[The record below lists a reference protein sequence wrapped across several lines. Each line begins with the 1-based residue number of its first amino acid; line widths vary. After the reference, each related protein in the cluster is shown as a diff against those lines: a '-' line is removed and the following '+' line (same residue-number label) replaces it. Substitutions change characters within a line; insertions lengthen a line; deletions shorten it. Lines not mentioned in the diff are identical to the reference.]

1 MRKTSLILLLWLT
14 VGIGL
19 RFTHLELKSPW
30 TDEFSTMV
38 FSLGNSFRTVPLD
51 RAIALDVLMTPL
63 IPTDAGVGEVIQHLL
78 SESNHPP
85 LYFVL
90 AHLWMKLFPGDGG
103 LVSVWVA
110 RSLPAILG
118 AVSIPAIYA
127 LGCIAF
133 RSRLVG
139 QLAAAMMAVSPYGIF
154 LAQEARHYTLGIL
167 FVIASLACLVVAV
180 RHIWEEKS
188 LPFWFSLAWIAINS
202 LGIASHYF
210 FAFTLCAEG
219 MVLLAFW
226 YWEMRHGKER
236 KNSQSPIQNLKSF
249 VAVTA
254 GTLAGGLVWLPV
266 WQHSYN
272 SELTEWIKN
281 SDRMGWEWLTPIFQ
295 AIAAWITMLSLLPVE
310 VTALPIVIASGLVM
324 IIFFLW
330 ALPILNRGIQESLT
344 QPTTRKPVLLLGGF
358 VLSSLVLFFSITY
371 FWGIDLTRGAR
382 YNFVYFPAVIVLVG
396 ASLAQEVNRFW
407 ILDFG
412 FWIDP
417 TDESGVTPKPMISW
431 SKVKIKRGKNL
442 FYLLYFNFCIIWLMG
457 FVSAMTVGFNLGY
470 QKYYRPDLLVP
481 VIQQVSKANVLIAT
495 THKTHVQTGEVM
507 GLGWEFKRLANSEIP
522 ATPQFILAHKD
533 SKNSTLPTI
542 TLQKTLSTLPRPLD
556 LWLVNFHATYDVKSQ
571 NCSASSQSLPFVDGY
586 DYQLYHCD

>member
-1 MRKTSLILLLWLT
+1 MPLGKLKVKIFSFFRLLPGDFCLVLVWFAI
-14 VGIGL
+14 GIGL
-19 RFTHLELKSPW
+19 RLNHLELKSPW

-38 FSLGNSFRTVPLD
+38 FSQGNSFRTVPLD

-63 IPTDAGVGEVIQHLL
+63 VPTDAGVGEVVQHLL

-103 LVSVWVA
+103 LVSLWVA

-118 AVSIPAIYA
+118 AVSIPAIYG

-154 LAQEARHYTLGIL
+154 LAQEARHYTLSIL
-167 FVIASLACLVVAV
+167 FVIASLVCLVVAV
-180 RHIWEEKS
+180 RHIWSEKS

-226 YWEMRHGKER
+226 YWEMRYGKER
-236 KNSQSPIQNLKSF
+236 NNFQSQIQNLKSF

-281 SDRMGWEWLTPIFQ
+281 SDRIGWEWLTPIFQ

-310 VTALPIVIASGLVM
+310 VTELPIVIASGLVM

-330 ALPILNRGIQESLT
+330 ALPILNRGIKESLT
-344 QPTTRKPVLLLGGF
+344 KPTTRQPVLLLGGF
-358 VLSSLVLFFSITY
+358 VLSSLFLFFSITY
-371 FWGIDLTRGAR
+371 AFGIDLTRGAR

-396 ASLAQEVNRFW
+396 ASLAEEVK
-407 ILDFG
+407 
-412 FWIDP
+412 
-417 TDESGVTPKPMISW
+417 SQK
-431 SKVKIKRGKNL
+431 SKVKIKRGKKI
-442 FYLLYFNFCIIWLMG
+442 FYLLYFNFYIIWLMG
-457 FVSAMTVGFNLGY
+457 FVSAMTVSFNLGY

-495 THKTHVQTGEVM
+495 THKTHVQTGEIM
-507 GLGWEFKRLANSEIP
+507 GLGWEFKRFASSEIS
-522 ATPQFILAHKD
+522 ATPMFLLAHKD
-533 SKNSTLPTI
+533 SQNSTLPTI
-542 TLQKTLSTLPRPLD
+542 TLQKTLSTVPRPLD
-556 LWLVNFHATYDVKSQ
+556 LWLVNFQATIDVKSQ

>member
-1 MRKTSLILLLWLT
+1 MSLGKLKVNIFSFFRLLPFDFCLVLVWFAI
-14 VGIGL
+14 GIGL
-19 RFTHLELKSPW
+19 RLTHLELKSPW

-51 RAIALDVLMTPL
+51 RALALDVLMTPL
-63 IPTDAGVGEVIQHLL
+63 VPTDAGIGEVIQHLL

-90 AHLWMKLFPGDGG
+90 ANLWMKLFPRDGG
-103 LVSVWVA
+103 LVSLWVA

-118 AVSIPAIYA
+118 AVSIPAIYG

-154 LAQEARHYTLGIL
+154 LAQEARHYTLAIL

-180 RHIWEEKS
+180 RHISQEKS
-188 LPFWFSLAWIAINS
+188 LPFWFSLIWIVINS

-210 FAFTLCAEG
+210 FALTLCAEG
-219 MVLLAFW
+219 MVLLAFL
-226 YWEMRHGKER
+226 YWKIVKDKEGKNYQLAIINA
-236 KNSQSPIQNLKSF
+236 KFKIQNLKSL
-249 VAVTA
+249 VAVAA

-281 SDRMGWEWLTPIFQ
+281 SDRLGWEWLTPIFQ
-295 AIAAWITMLSLLPVE
+295 AIAAWITMLCLLPVE

-324 IIFFLW
+324 TIFLFW
-330 ALPILNRGIQESLT
+330 ALPILNRGIKISLA
-344 QPTTRKPVLLLGGF
+344 QPSTRKPFLLLGGF

-371 FWGIDLTRGAR
+371 AFGIDLTRGAR

-396 ASLAQEVNRFW
+396 VSLAQEVKNQ
-407 ILDFG
+407 
-412 FWIDP
+412 
-417 TDESGVTPKPMISW
+417 K
-431 SKVKIKRGKNL
+431 SKVKTNKGL
-442 FYLLYFNFCIIWLMG
+442 SFNFCIIWLIG
-457 FVSAMTVGFNLGY
+457 FLSAMTVVFNLGY

-481 VIQQVSKANVLIAT
+481 IIQQVSQATVLIAT

-507 GLGWEFKRLANSEIP
+507 GLAWEFKKLAGSELSANP
-522 ATPQFILAHKD
+522 LFLLAHKD
-533 SKNSTLPTI
+533 SEDSIPTK

-556 LWLVNFHATYDVKSQ
+556 LWLVNFQATLDVKSQ

-586 DYQLYHCD
+586 DYQLYRCD